1 MTIEILAGMSEIPEA
16 TSGAKNSISA
26 TPQPGSKS
34 SFTAALRFPFF
45 FRVKTV
51 PGRIRHVGGGCDE
64 HELLL
69 QDPHRVG
76 RALLLRPLQEGLA

>member
-1 MTIEILAGMSEIPEA
+1 MNNTVEQVAAGVLVF
-16 TSGAKNSISA
+16 GSI
-26 TPQPGSKS
+26 GV

-76 RALLLRPLQEGLA
+76 RALLLRPLQGGLA